1 MYAACGGRDEGTNVK
16 GAPARAAGQH
26 APRHS
31 FAALRHPGFRAYFI
45 GNALAMMADSIEHV
59 ISYWVMF
66 QKFHSPALAGFAV
79 ISHWIPFL
87 LFGVWSGALADRFDP
102 RRIIQLGMVLFM
114 GCSVAWA
121 VLFMTNSL
129 QMWHAGVILTV
140 HGFAGLFWGPASQ
153 VLIHDIVGPRE
164 LPSAVRLTATSRY
177 LGLLAGPAVGGVLL
191 LALGPQRGL
200 FVNVAIYLPL
210 TLWLVRAPYGPRYR
224 KVAIVTGRIRG
235 LADLVATVET
245 VAKIKVIAAMTLL
258 TGAYALMVG
267 NAYQAQMP
275 EYARDLGHGDPGML
289 YALLLG
295 ADACGAFLAG
305 IVLEGSGLLQP
316 RMRTAF
322 IISMLWCF
330 AICAFAGA
338 PTYPLALLCLFVA
351 GFLELSFNSMAQSL
365 VQLNAPAAVRG
376 RVIGLY
382 GMSAIGLRAF
392 SGATVGIGGSF
403 VGIHLSLALC
413 AALLFA
419 IIAGLAW
426 SMRPRPAPAQA
437 D

>member
-1 MYAACGGRDEGTNVK
+1 MIQK
-16 GAPARAAGQH
+16 
-26 APRHS
+26 PRHS
-31 FAALRHPGFRAYFI
+31 FAALHHAGFRTYFI
-45 GNALAMMADSIEHV
+45 ANALAMMADSIEHV

-79 ISHWIPFL
+79 ISHWVPFL

-121 VLFMTNSL
+121 VLFMTDSL
-129 QMWHAGVILTV
+129 QMWHAGAILTV
-140 HGFAGLFWGPASQ
+140 HGIASLFWGPASQ
-153 VLIHDIVGPRE
+153 VLIHDIVGPKE

-177 LGLLAGPAVGGVLL
+177 LGLLAGPAVGGLLL
-191 LALGPQRGL
+191 LALGPAPGL
-200 FVNVAIYLPL
+200 FVNVLIYLPL
-210 TLWLVRAPYGPRYR
+210 TVWLVRAPYGPRFR
-224 KVAIVTGRIRG
+224 KEAIVTGRIRG
-235 LADLVATVET
+235 LADLVATVKT
-245 VAKIKVIAAMTLL
+245 VTKIRVIAAMTVL
-258 TGAYALMVG
+258 TGAFALMVG

-275 EYARDLGHGDPGML
+275 EFARDLGHGDPGML
-289 YALLLG
+289 YGLLLG
-295 ADACGAFLAG
+295 ADASGAFLAG

-322 IISMLWCF
+322 VLSMLWCV
-330 AICAFAGA
+330 AISAFSVA
-338 PTYPLALLCLFVA
+338 PNYVLAIMCLFVA

-365 VQLNAPAAVRG
+365 VQINAPADVRG
-376 RVIGLY
+376 RVIGLF

-403 VGIHLSLALC
+403 IGVHLSLALS
-413 AALLFA
+413 AALLFV

-426 SMRPRPAPAQA
+426 SMRPRPRPQPAAA